1 MRCQNESEFDVE
13 HAQIFGSADLENSW
27 LLHTEIVK
35 KKTAAA
41 TKKGNVFI
49 KTINLSFQ
57 QKSLRILDFVI
68 EMENLWN
75 TEIIWI
81 QNENSMIGSYVRN
94 RKANICDH
102 FNSTDI
108 ENKCLQAPELRG
120 GNLSNLASTRTFS
133 CLNQSIFFV
142 FTLFFLFQSHKLQ
155 LFCLAICVP
164 CLIFN
169 YST

>member
-1 MRCQNESEFDVE
+1 MRKYLGQP
-13 HAQIFGSADLENSW
+13 IW
-27 LLHTEIVK
+27 
-35 KKTAAA
+35 KTVGFY
-41 TKKGNVFI
+41 TPKSLRKKGNVI

-68 EMENLWN
+68 KMEDLWN

-81 QNENSMIGSYVRN
+81 QNEKAKIGSHVRN
-94 RKANICDH
+94 RISKICDH

-133 CLNQSIFFV
+133 CLNQSN
-142 FTLFFLFQSHKLQ
+142 LFLFSRCFF
-155 LFCLAICVP
+155 FCFN
-164 CLIFN
+164 LINFN
-169 YST
+169 SFA

>member
-1 MRCQNESEFDVE
+1 MRCQIESEFDVE

-35 KKTAAA
+35 KKNSSSN
-41 TKKGNVFI
+41 KKRGNVI

-81 QNENSMIGSYVRN
+81 HNENAMIGSYVRN
-94 RKANICDH
+94 RKSNICDH

-133 CLNQSIFFV
+133 CLNQSNFFV
-142 FTLFFLFQSHKLQ
+142 FALFFFY
-155 LFCLAICVP
+155 FN
-164 CLIFN
+164 LINFN
-169 YST
+169 SFA